1 VETAVKLR
9 VAEESGERGV
19 ELLAREG
26 THLRARIDGREVSAE
41 FDALG
46 PGGVVTLSIDGRR
59 FRITS
64 ARRKDTI
71 LVAVGPRTFSFIREE
86 EGSRH
91 RARGLAAA
99 EITAPMP
106 GKVLRIL
113 VTEGDAV
120 VAGQALVV
128 LEAMK
133 METALAAESEAVVK
147 RVLVAP
153 GQMVDHGARLIELSP
168 PTANPSA
175 RESCPPGS

>member
-9 VAEESGERGV
+9 TAEERGEREV
-19 ELLAREG
+19 EILAREG
-26 THLRARIDGREVSAE
+26 TRLRARIDGREVSAE
-41 FDALG
+41 FDALAS
-46 PGGVVTLSIDGRR
+46 GGGTLSIDGRR
-59 FRITS
+59 FRINS

-86 EGSRH
+86 GRGRH

-106 GKVLRIL
+106 GKVLRVL
-113 VTEGDAV
+113 VSEGDAV

-133 METALAAESEAVVK
+133 MEMALAAESEAMVK

-153 GQMVDHGARLIELSP
+153 GQMVDHGAPLIELSP
-168 PTANPSA
+168 PAADPSA
-175 RESCPPGS
+175 RESASPAS

>member
-9 VAEESGERGV
+9 AVEERGEREV
-19 ELLAREG
+19 EIVAREG
-26 THLRARIDGREVSAE
+26 THLRALIDGREVSAE
-41 FDALG
+41 FDALVA
-46 PGGVVTLSIDGRR
+46 GGGTLSIDGRR
-59 FRITS
+59 FRIAS

-71 LVAVGPRTFSFIREE
+71 LVAVGPRTFSFIRGE
-86 EGSRH
+86 EGGRH
-91 RARGLAAA
+91 RGHGLAAA

-106 GKVLRIL
+106 GKVLRVL

-120 VAGQALVV
+120 VEGQALVV

-153 GQMVDHGARLIELSP
+153 GQMVDHGALLIELSP
-168 PTANPSA
+168 PAAHPST
-175 RESCPPGS
+175 RESGSPGS

>member
-9 VAEESGERGV
+9 AAEERGEREV
-19 ELLAREG
+19 EILAREG

-41 FDALG
+41 FDALAT
-46 PGGVVTLSIDGRR
+46 GGGTLSIDGRR
-59 FRITS
+59 FRIAS
-64 ARRKDTI
+64 ARHKDTI

-86 EGSRH
+86 ERGRR

-106 GKVLRIL
+106 GKVLRVL
-113 VTEGDAV
+113 VGEGDAV

-153 GQMVDHGARLIELSP
+153 GQMVDHGALLIELSP
-168 PTANPSA
+168 PAPNPST
-175 RESCPPGS
+175 RESGSPAS